1 MVYIQE
7 LGNVMTSDKDGR
19 LYRTVTIQNVK
30 EERIVTLPNGLKRVV
45 QSLSGAV
52 ASTKVVAW
60 ETPKETE
67 SGLITSVYDGLFHMA
82 VNTVLEGHVQDF
94 AIQETVIEGDC
105 GTTYVNSRSLFVP
118 IEQND
123 ANFAT
128 VARQAAKAQ
137 GVVLT
142 GAQYAS
148 TNQFV
153 AKDGAYNGVPSGAAE
168 GTGDFAE

>member
-1 MVYIQE
+1 M
-7 LGNVMTSDKDGR
+7 
-19 LYRTVTIQNVK
+19 
-30 EERIVTLPNGLKRVV
+30 
-45 QSLSGAV
+45 

-94 AIQETVIEGDC
+94 AIQETVIEGDR

-118 IEQND
+118 VEQND

-137 GVVLT
+137 NVVLT

-153 AKDGAYNGVPSGAAE
+153 AKDAVHSGVPSGATE
-168 GTGDFAE
+168 GTGDFAG